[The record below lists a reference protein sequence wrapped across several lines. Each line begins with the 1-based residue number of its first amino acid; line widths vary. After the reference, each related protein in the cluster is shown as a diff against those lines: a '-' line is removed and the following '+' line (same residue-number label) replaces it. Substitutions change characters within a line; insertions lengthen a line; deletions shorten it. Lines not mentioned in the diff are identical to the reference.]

1 MNAHSRTAF
10 GIAAAVTGR
19 PRAAQR
25 VHVCRTTFGSMVR
38 YVVLVTPA
46 GSKRGEYYSCCSYSL
61 TALEAGMTPEELEL
75 DRFEDDADDSDCDRL
90 SSQADADY
98 QARKEAF

>member
-25 VHVCRTTFGSMVR
+25 VHVCRTTFGSIVR
-38 YVVLVTPA
+38 HVVLVTPA
-46 GSKRGEYYSCCSYSL
+46 GSSSGDYYECTSYGL

-75 DRFEDDADDSDCDRL
+75 DRFEDDADYSDFDHL

>member
-10 GIAAAVTGR
+10 GISAAITGR

-38 YVVLVTPA
+38 HVVLVKPA
-46 GSKRGEYYSCCSYSL
+46 GSEFGDYYECTSYGL

-75 DRFEDDADDSDCDRL
+75 DRFEDGDDADDALASRADEEH
-90 SSQADADY
+90 QAM
-98 QARKEAF
+98 KEAF